1 MYCKK
6 CGEEFDDNAT
16 VCPKCGASTNEVS
29 SDPKFNQSKTGMGF
43 VMGFFLGLIGLI
55 IGIAIYPEGT
65 VSRKTFVKACLIIY
79 FIRLGIMI
87 ISAIATQAAA
97 IYYHK

>member
-29 SDPKFNQSKTGMGF
+29 SDPKYNQSKTGMGF
-43 VMGFFLGLIGLI
+43 VMGFFLGLIGLV
-55 IGIAIYPEGT
+55 IGMLSYPEGT
-65 VSRKTFVKACLIIY
+65 VARKTFVKSWITTILVSWGIGLISV
-79 FIRLGIMI
+79 FILTLSSTG
-87 ISAIATQAAA
+87 
-97 IYYHK
+97 H